1 MEFYTFDADFP
12 HPTLAMP
19 FLEDKKN
26 LDFILRFLAMAGL
39 MQASLCSFGLT
50 KTFIK

>member
-1 MEFYTFDADFP
+1 MEIYTFDADFP

-26 LDFILRFLAMAGL
+26 
-39 MQASLCSFGLT
+39 
-50 KTFIK
+50 FIKQQNHV